1 MRIRLKLLLIVLPLV
16 VTPLLL
22 VSLAAV
28 LAARN
33 GITQVAT
40 SFLQFKAEELR
51 NYAETQW
58 KLLQDNNLADDPA
71 FVAVSKMAV
80 ESFARSLIRSDSEL
94 ILALESGQGLAFC
107 TSEVE
112 PTPAELARL
121 AELAATRKTGWQ
133 QVRIGGTERVG
144 QGLLFEPFEWY
155 LLVSERREA
164 FYQAVNQIVVQ
175 SGLILVVT
183 LAAAM
188 ILLFVFIRYITRPLG
203 NVVGAMKE
211 IISTSDLSRRVDLA
225 FKDEIGELGHTF
237 NIMTGE
243 LQKAYNQIKS
253 YAFSAVV
260 AQKKEQ
266 KIRQIFQKYV
276 PAEVIDQY
284 FANPES
290 MLVGDNRVLAVMFSD
305 IRGFTSIAEGLHPE
319 QIVESLNAYFELM
332 VDIIVAH
339 KGTPD
344 KFIGDAIM
352 AFFGAPVKHPD
363 DAEQAVQA
371 GFEMLAALKA
381 FNVRQIQWNRPS
393 FSIGIGLN
401 YGVVTVGNIGHREK
415 KMDYTVIGDMVNLA
429 SRLEGLTKTYHVPFL
444 VSESVYRKIGKTLP
458 CRQVDRVVV
467 RGKKESVNIYQ
478 PRNELSPQESKGW
491 ELYGNGISLYYQ
503 REFQRAAQA
512 FKSAQACLPDDTVT
526 KMFIMRCDLYAGQP
540 PAADWTGAVTIAAEE

>member
-512 FKSAQACLPDDTVT
+512 FKSAQAYLPDDTVT